1 MATKSKVAAYLPL
14 STLLTA
20 LDHLKAI
27 SIPNKIDS
35 GTFPSMSSQL
45 KSQLL
50 SGLRFFE
57 LIDDEGTPAPLL
69 SEFIEEKERKRIM
82 KELIQKHYAD
92 IVALDFAKI
101 TPKQLDETLSAKH
114 YSVQGDTKKKAK
126 TFLLKAAQYAGFTVH
141 PLLTKI
147 TRNRKQGGTRRTA
160 TNRTTAENEPNDSG
174 RQPPPPPPPPDPNT
188 VRMPIAL
195 APGRIAY
202 LELPDKELSAQDAK
216 KLLGLLKISL
226 DVND

>member
-1 MATKSKVAAYLPL
+1 MAAKAKVAAYLPL

-69 SEFIEEKERKRIM
+69 GDFIEEKDRKRIM
-82 KELIQKHYAD
+82 KGLIEKHYPD
-92 IVALDFAKI
+92 IVALDFAKV
-101 TPKQLDETLSAKH
+101 TPRQLDEALSAKQ
-114 YSVQGDTKKKAK
+114 YNVLGDTKKKAK

-147 TRNRKQGGTRRTA
+147 TRNRKQGGAKKGA
-160 TNRTTAENEPNDSG
+160 TKSEPENGGDSG
-174 RQPPPPPPPPDPNT
+174 RSLPPPPPPVNPDV
-188 VRMPIAL
+188 VRMPIPL
-195 APGRIAY
+195 APDRTAY
-202 LELPDKELSAQDAK
+202 VELPKDWNTNDAR
-216 KLLGLLKISL
+216 KLLALLRLSL
-226 DVND
+226 DVTD